1 MFVQLIIVTAL
12 AAAAVA
18 GIARPSESAQPL
30 RHYTVRPGD
39 TLWSIAAS
47 RYGGD
52 PREAVWRL
60 RQRNPGM
67 AAGLQP
73 GDVLALP

>member
-1 MFVQLIIVTAL
+1 MFVKLLILTSL
-12 AAAAVA
+12 AAAALA
-18 GIARPSESAQPL
+18 GIAHPSDSAQPP

-39 TLWSIAAS
+39 TLWSIAAR

-60 RQRNPGM
+60 RQRNPGVT
-67 AAGLQP
+67 AGLQA
-73 GDVLALP
+73 GDVLTLP